1 MGPDAENRE
10 FAAFP
15 LSDLGRQVITSN
27 RLSIHL
33 DSGDI
38 FYENHNTGENFY
50 NFLIAQHNEEAAF
63 IPKTFSCDN
72 SFKAYISQ
80 LLPAFSTDDV
90 RNMICSPIKMQNILS
105 I

>member
-1 MGPDAENRE
+1 MGPDAENRG

-27 RLSIHL
+27 RLSIHV

-72 SFKAYISQ
+72 SLKLILANFYKLFQ
-80 LLPAFSTDDV
+80 LMMSE
-90 RNMICSPIKMQNILS
+90 I
-105 I
+105 